1 MNIQHHIKT
10 LLYRHDCVIVSGLG
24 GFICKLESARIENN
38 YVIPP
43 SKKLSFNQNLNSGDG
58 LLENHVAK
66 YEKVSYQIAQHN
78 ILEFSQKIKSS
89 LVNEDEVVLNGLGT
103 FKYNDNSNLVFEPEA
118 SQEWYLE
125 AYGLP
130 KFKLSPVVLQ
140 NKKEEKPNPMMVVS
154 ERPKSAFKTTDK
166 TARPISA
173 FLKYA
178 AVGVI
183 AIGIAGIFGAEV
195 YKNKVEAHNIA
206 ELEKANQ
213 LVEQKIQKS
222 SFVFNE
228 PLKPLSVEVEAKK
241 KELGKYHIVGGAFRI
256 KANVEKK
263 IKQLQK
269 KGFDAR
275 YIGTNSYGLH
285 QVVYGS
291 YTDKTEALKNLR
303 QIKVKENSAA
313 WLFVKEL

>member
-24 GFICKLESARIENN
+24 GFICKLQSARIEDD

-43 SKKLSFNQNLNSGDG
+43 SKKVSFNQNLNTGDG

-66 YEKVSYQIAQHN
+66 YEKVSYQIAEYN
-78 ILEFSQKIKSS
+78 IMEFSQKVKNT
-89 LVNEDEVVLNGLGT
+89 LVSEHEVLLNGLGT
-103 FKYNDNSNLVFEPEA
+103 FKYNDNNNLVFEPEEN
-118 SQEWYLE
+118 QEWYLE

-130 KFKLSPVVLQ
+130 KFKLSPIAVQKNNQEKTEPVSVPSEKIVDLKQ
-140 NKKEEKPNPMMVVS
+140 TEKKS
-154 ERPKSAFKTTDK
+154 SRPL
-166 TARPISA
+166 SA

-178 AVGVI
+178 AVGAVI
-183 AIGIAGIFGAEV
+183 IGIAGVFGTEI
-195 YKNKVEAHNIA
+195 YKTKVEAYNLA
-206 ELEKANQ
+206 EQQKAND
-213 LVEQKIQKS
+213 LIEQKIQKS
-222 SFVFNE
+222 SFVFSQ
-228 PLKPLSVEVEAKK
+228 PLNPLSVEVEVEEKNY
-241 KELGKYHIVGGAFRI
+241 GKYHIVGGAFRI
-256 KANVEKK
+256 KSNVDKK
-263 IKQLQK
+263 IKQLQE

-291 YTDKTEALKNLR
+291 YKDKTEALKNLK
-303 QIKVKENSAA
+303 QIKANENSGA